1 MLSVSSRIG
10 TEAIAE
16 GRPVAIR
23 SPSDLSD
30 IVGEALLS
38 GPHFAG
44 EAVATARRGQALW
57 AAIPLIERSRILI
70 AASRRISDD
79 RTAIAATLSREQGK
93 TLPEALGEVERA
105 ADIFA
110 YFSGEVLRLHGE
122 LYPSSRLGTEIS
134 VLREPVGVVLAI
146 TPWNFPLAI
155 PASKCAAALAYG
167 NAVILKPSELTPFA
181 TRMLVDHVVG
191 AGVPAEAFSYLLGDG
206 TLGAALAASPGI
218 DAISFT
224 GSVATGRAIK
234 RAALENDAALQFEM
248 GGKNVWI
255 VLDDADAELAARL
268 AAESAFLGTGQRC
281 TASSIVLAT
290 PGIRERL
297 HDHLE
302 AQLTRFPVGPAS
314 DPATRVGPLVSR
326 AQAEKFDGFLAIAAA
341 EDHVVHSAPLRNDL
355 TEGHYR
361 APAMVLDVAPTSPLA
376 TEEIFGPMLV
386 TLDVADLDAA
396 IALANASPYG
406 LSAGLC
412 TRSSAAATRF
422 VAGIEAGIVTV
433 NLPTAG
439 SEHHVPFGGLKASSH
454 GPRENSSH
462 VRDFFSRTRTIYRG
476 PLK

>member
-16 GRPVAIR
+16 GRTVAIR
-23 SPSDLSD
+23 SPSNLAD
-30 IVGEALLS
+30 IVGEAVLS
-38 GPHFAG
+38 GPDLAG
-44 EAVATARRGQALW
+44 EAVATARRGQVLW
-57 AAIPLIERSRILI
+57 AAFPLIERSRILL

-79 RTAIAATLSREQGK
+79 RIAMAATLSREQGK

-122 LYPSSRLGTEIS
+122 LYPSSRQGTEIS

-167 NAVILKPSELTPFA
+167 NAVILKPSEVTPFA
-181 TRMLVDHVVG
+181 TRMLVDHGVA
-191 AGVPAEAFSYLLGDG
+191 AGVLVETFPYLLGDG
-206 TLGAALAASPGI
+206 MLGAALATHPGI

-224 GSVATGRAIK
+224 GSVATGKAIK
-234 RAALENDAALQFEM
+234 RAALDTDAALQFEM
-248 GGKNVWI
+248 GGKNVWV

-281 TASSIVLAT
+281 TASSIILAT
-290 PGIRERL
+290 PGIRARL
-297 HDHLE
+297 HDHLVD
-302 AQLTRFPVGPAS
+302 QLDRFPVGPAS
-314 DPATRVGPLVSR
+314 EPATRVGPLVSR
-326 AQAEKFDGFLAIAAA
+326 AQVEKFDRYLATAAA
-341 EDHVVHSAPLRNDL
+341 EGHSVFAKPLGSDL
-355 TEGHYR
+355 PEGHYR
-361 APAMVLDVAPTSPLA
+361 APAMVLDVAPSSPLA
-376 TEEIFGPMLV
+376 LEEIFGPMLV
-386 TLDVADLDAA
+386 TATVADLDAA

-412 TRSSAAATRF
+412 TRSAATADRF
-422 VAGIEAGIVTV
+422 IKGIEAGIVTI

-439 SEHHVPFGGLKASSH
+439 SEHHVPFGGLKASSF
-454 GPRENSSH
+454 GPRENSAH
-462 VRDFFSRTRTIYRG
+462 AADFFTRTRTVYRG
-476 PLK
+476 PM